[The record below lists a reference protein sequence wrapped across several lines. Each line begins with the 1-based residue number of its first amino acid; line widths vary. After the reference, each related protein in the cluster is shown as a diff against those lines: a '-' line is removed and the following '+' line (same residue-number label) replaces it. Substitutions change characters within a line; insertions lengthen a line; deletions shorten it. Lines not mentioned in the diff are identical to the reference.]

1 MTLVPVNAAYIS
13 DLKGMVDEYRN
24 AAESNVY
31 QGPHALALDD
41 VPAFLELLQR
51 MRSGGYPRPDIV
63 PMESY
68 FIASGE
74 QIAGEIYIRD
84 RLSEPLLQ
92 VGGHIGY
99 KVRPRDR
106 L

>member
-1 MTLVPVNAAYIS
+1 
-13 DLKGMVDEYRN
+13 
-24 AAESNVY
+24 
-31 QGPHALALDD
+31 
-41 VPAFLELLQR
+41 